1 MYQKLVTLVMS
12 IFLIIAA
19 GTCNYYPLYLSNLMI
34 KYSYNEKQAN
44 LYGSFINLGYWLNL
58 HIGFISDKY
67 GPSISL
73 LLACVLLPGSYTI
86 LNLLISLI
94 KKKIHILPMIII
106 GFIMGQG
113 SALCYIS
120 AISTNLKNF
129 SESANVIV
137 GILLTNLAITPSLY
151 TSFKDEIEKKSKNN
165 NNDGLLIFLGLI
177 LAFIIAMSA
186 WLVRVQKNNNIYD
199 NDITDVNYEKYKEK
213 KICNIFIILNIFTLF
228 LFISS
233 IIINNKTSNSKIPVT
248 YFLPIVQAANILIV
262 ILEKFEI
269 WDKFFMELFEQN
281 ENRENENEIEMK
293 ERKNNE
299 LVKRLCPPKKLN
311 SFHNNNILRNNDEE
325 KNNSR
330 NDNIN
335 NNNKLNLSF
344 NFEKRLNDLKVKYEL
359 NNSEIGYNFYS
370 SNNKN
375 KIKNFEFE
383 TENINNHFNFL
394 SSNFNGLENINNDIS
409 IPKIDKREGIIE
421 SLEREDEN
429 RYSIIQ
435 TKSNQIHNN
444 ETLKQYN
451 NNDSKESI
459 KDLCNCESR
468 IGKIFS
474 KTDLIKV
481 TFIITIGISCSSCVN
496 ENIIWILKSMN
507 PTIEP
512 SKISDFSIIFFA
524 FDSFSRLI
532 SSLFLNKIVSLN
544 LISEYLFS
552 ISLLGL
558 ISQLIALSMKEEGFY
573 MTIVLCGIVN
583 GLLMNFIPMYT
594 KWKYESRDFGKI
606 LGLLFSSSAIGKIV
620 ICNFIFNAF
629 WEKYQINENCIGR
642 ICYFFGF
649 VINGL
654 FYIANLYICYK
665 KTKKKY
671 EKEKNQVVENK
682 ENNNNNQIKNNN
694 IIINTE

>member
-1 MYQKLVTLVMS
+1 
-12 IFLIIAA
+12 
-19 GTCNYYPLYLSNLMI
+19 
-34 KYSYNEKQAN
+34 
-44 LYGSFINLGYWLNL
+44 
-58 HIGFISDKY
+58 
-67 GPSISL
+67 
-73 LLACVLLPGSYTI
+73 
-86 LNLLISLI
+86 
-94 KKKIHILPMIII
+94 MIII

-129 SESANVIV
+129 SESGNVIV

-151 TSFKDEIEKKSKNN
+151 TSFRDEIEKKGKNN

-281 ENRENENEIEMK
+281 ENRDNENEIEMK

-330 NDNIN
+330 NNNIN

-359 NNSEIGYNFYS
+359 NNSETGYNFYS

-375 KIKNFEFE
+375 QIKNFEFE
-383 TENINNHFNFL
+383 TENINHHFNFP

-435 TKSNQIHNN
+435 TKSNQIQNN

-682 ENNNNNQIKNNN
+682 ENNLNNQIKNNN

>member
-19 GTCNYYPLYLSNLMI
+19 GTCNYYPLYLSKLMI

-44 LYGSFINLGYWLNL
+44 LYGSFINLGYWLSL

-129 SESANVIV
+129 SESGNVIV

-151 TSFKDEIEKKSKNN
+151 TSFRDEIEKKGKNN

-186 WLVRVQKNNNIYD
+186 WLVRVQKNNFIYD
-199 NDITDVNYEKYKEK
+199 NDINNINYEKYKEK

-269 WDKFFMELFEQN
+269 WDKFFMEQFEQN

-293 ERKNNE
+293 ERKDND

-311 SFHNNNILRNNDEE
+311 SFHNNNILHNNDEE
-325 KNNSR
+325 KNNSN
-330 NDNIN
+330 NDI
-335 NNNKLNLSF
+335 NKLNLSF
-344 NFEKRLNDLKVKYEL
+344 NFEKRINDLKVKYEL
-359 NNSEIGYNFYS
+359 NNSETGYNFYS

-375 KIKNFEFE
+375 QIKNFEFE
-383 TENINNHFNFL
+383 TENINHHFNFP

-409 IPKIDKREGIIE
+409 IPKLDKRDGIIE
-421 SLEREDEN
+421 SFEKEEEN

-435 TKSNQIHNN
+435 TKSNQVNN

-451 NNDSKESI
+451 NNYSKESI

-468 IGKIFS
+468 ILKIFS

-481 TFIITIGISCSSCVN
+481 TFIITIGIGCSSCVN

-532 SSLFLNKIVSLN
+532 SSLFLNKIASLN
-544 LISEYLFS
+544 LISEYLFC
-552 ISLLGL
+552 ISFLGL

-573 MTIVLCGIVN
+573 MTIVLSGIVN

-606 LGLLFSSSAIGKIV
+606 IGLLFTGSAIGKIG
-620 ICNFIFNAF
+620 ICSFIFNIF
-629 WEKYQINENCIGR
+629 WEMYKINDNCIGR
-642 ICYFFGF
+642 KCYFYGF
-649 VINGL
+649 VLNGL

-665 KTKKKY
+665 KIKKKY

-682 ENNNNNQIKNNN
+682 ENNDNNIIKNNN
-694 IIINTE
+694 INTE

>member
-129 SESANVIV
+129 CESANVIV

-186 WLVRVQKNNNIYD
+186 WLVRVQKNNFIYD
-199 NDITDVNYEKYKEK
+199 NDITNINYEKYKEK
-213 KICNIFIILNIFTLF
+213 KICKIFIFLNIFTLF

-269 WDKFFMELFEQN
+269 WDKFFLELFEQN

-293 ERKNNE
+293 EKKNND
-299 LVKRLCPPKKLN
+299 LVTKLCPPKKLN
-311 SFHNNNILRNNDEE
+311 SFYDNNINEEE
-325 KNNSR
+325 KNNSI
-330 NDNIN
+330 NDK
-335 NNNKLNLSF
+335 NKFNLSF

-359 NNSEIGYNFYS
+359 NNSETGYNFYS
-370 SNNKN
+370 TNNKN
-375 KIKNFEFE
+375 KVKNFEFE

-421 SLEREDEN
+421 SLEREEEN
-429 RYSIIQ
+429 RYSIIN
-435 TKSNQIHNN
+435 TKSNQIQINN

-451 NNDSKESI
+451 NNYSKESI

-468 IGKIFS
+468 IVKIFS

-481 TFIITIGISCSSCVN
+481 TFIITIGIGCSSCVN

-532 SSLFLNKIVSLN
+532 SSLFLNKIASLN
-544 LISEYLFS
+544 LISEYLFG

-558 ISQLIALSMKEEGFY
+558 LSQLIALSMKEEGFY
-573 MTIVLCGIVN
+573 MTIVLSGIVN

-606 LGLLFSSSAIGKIV
+606 LGLLFSCSAIGKVI
-620 ICNFIFNAF
+620 ICNFIFNIF
-629 WEKYQINENCIGR
+629 WEMYQINDICIGR
-642 ICYFFGF
+642 KCYFFGF